1 MSKVTHFKRKK
12 VILIVI
18 TILILCGIIALV
30 AIMNMYFDK
39 TPNKAIYV
47 WNNKVLLVNF
57 S

>member
-47 WNNKVLLVNF
+47 WNNKALLVNF